1 MSAETPM
8 AWRRALLTAAGLLVF
23 VYAAAC
29 VDVVLR
35 ARSAYNEG
43 EKWLLWNE
51 HPDLKKAHFDAEL
64 AERQA
69 KLEKDRDAG
78 RLSPAEFDKKLGLAR
93 FERDQQV
100 AESSLKYAY
109 VWFQTAAELF
119 TPPESRWT
127 AMSREKMK
135 TTRELWKKE
144 LDAKKI
150 PYQDYMLE

>member
-1 MSAETPM
+1 M
-8 AWRRALLTAAGLLVF
+8 AWRRALLTAAGLLAF

-29 VDVVLR
+29 ADVVLR
-35 ARSAYNEG
+35 ARSAYLEG
-43 EKWLLWNE
+43 EKWLSWDA
-51 HPDLKKAHFDAEL
+51 HPELKKAHFDAEL
-64 AERQA
+64 ADRRKA
-69 KLEKDRDAG
+69 LEADRAAG
-78 RLSPAEFDKKLGLAR
+78 RLSAVEFDKKAALAA
-93 FERDQQV
+93 FERDQAV

-109 VWFQTAAELF
+109 VWFQTSAELF

-127 AMSREKMK
+127 ALSREKMK

>member
-1 MSAETPM
+1 MS
-8 AWRRALLTAAGLLVF
+8 WRRALLTAVGLFAF
-23 VYAAAC
+23 VYGAAC

-43 EKWLLWNE
+43 EKWLAWSARPE
-51 HPDLKKAHFDAEL
+51 LKKAHFDAEL
-64 AERQA
+64 AERQ
-69 KLEKDRDAG
+69 KTLESERDAG
-78 RLSPAEFDKKLGLAR
+78 RVAPAEFDKKLGLAR
-93 FERDQQV
+93 FERDQAV

-109 VWFQTAAELF
+109 VWYQTAAELF

>member
-1 MSAETPM
+1 
-8 AWRRALLTAAGLLVF
+8 
-23 VYAAAC
+23 
-29 VDVVLR
+29 
-35 ARSAYNEG
+35 
-43 EKWLLWNE
+43 
-51 HPDLKKAHFDAEL
+51 LKKAHFDAEL
-64 AERQA
+64 AVQQ
-69 KLEKDRDAG
+69 KTLESERDAG
-78 RLSPAEFDKKLGLAR
+78 RLSPEEFAKKAGLAR
-93 FERDQQV
+93 FEHDQNI

-109 VWFQTAAELF
+109 VWYQTAAELF

>member
-1 MSAETPM
+1 M
-8 AWRRALLTAAGLLVF
+8 AWRRALLTAAGLLLF

-43 EKWLLWNE
+43 EKWLSWSE
-51 HPDLKKAHFDAEL
+51 HGELKKAHFDAEL
-64 AERQA
+64 AEQQKA
-69 KLEKDRDAG
+69 LESERNAG
-78 RLSPAEFDKKLGLAR
+78 RLTPAEYDKKLGLAR
-93 FERDQQV
+93 FERDQAV

-109 VWFQTAAELF
+109 VWYQTAAELF

-127 AMSREKMK
+127 AMSRVKMK

-150 PYQDYMLE
+150 PYPDYLLE

>member
-1 MSAETPM
+1 MG
-8 AWRRALLTAAGLLVF
+8 WRRGLLTAAGLFVF

-35 ARSAYNEG
+35 ARSAYLEG
-43 EKWLLWNE
+43 EKWMAWSE
-51 HPDLKKAHFDAEL
+51 HPELKKAHFDAVL
-64 AERQA
+64 AERRRTFEA
-69 KLEKDRDAG
+69 ERDAG
-78 RLSPAEFDKKLGLAR
+78 KITAAEFGKKVGLAT
-93 FERDQQV
+93 FERDQAV

-109 VWFQTAAELF
+109 VWYQTAAELF

-127 AMSREKMK
+127 LMSREKMK

-144 LDAKKI
+144 LDAGKI

>member
-1 MSAETPM
+1 MS
-8 AWRRALLTAAGLLVF
+8 WRRGLLTAAALLAF
-23 VYAAAC
+23 VYASAY
-29 VDVVLR
+29 VDLVLR

-43 EKWLLWNE
+43 EKWLSWNE
-51 HPDLKKAHFDAEL
+51 HPELKKAHFDAVL
-64 AERQA
+64 AARQ
-69 KLEKDRDAG
+69 KTLEADRDAG
-78 RLSPAEFDKKLGLAR
+78 RLSPAEFDRQLGLAR
-93 FERDQQV
+93 FERDQAV
-100 AESSLKYAY
+100 SESSLKYAY

-127 AMSREKMK
+127 ALSREKMK

>member
-1 MSAETPM
+1 MSL
-8 AWRRALLTAAGLLVF
+8 RRGLLTAAGLLAF

-43 EKWLLWNE
+43 EKWLSWSA
-51 HPDLKKAHFDAEL
+51 HPELKKAHFDAEL
-64 AERQA
+64 VERR
-69 KLEKDRDAG
+69 KSLENDRDAG
-78 RLSPAEFDKKLGLAR
+78 RLTPPEFDKKLGLAR
-93 FERDQQV
+93 FERDQAV

-109 VWFQTAAELF
+109 VWYQTAAELF

>member
-1 MSAETPM
+1 M
-8 AWRRALLTAAGLLVF
+8 AWRRALLTAAGLLAF
-23 VYAAAC
+23 VYVSAC

-43 EKWLLWNE
+43 EKWLSWNE
-51 HPDLKKAHFDAEL
+51 HPELKKAHFDAEL
-64 AERQA
+64 AERQT
-69 KLEKDRDAG
+69 KLEKERDAG
-78 RLSPAEFDKKLGLAR
+78 RLSPTEFDKKLGLSR

>member
-1 MSAETPM
+1 MP
-8 AWRRALLTAAGLLVF
+8 WRRALLTAAGLLAF

-35 ARSAYNEG
+35 ARAACLEG
-43 EKWLLWNE
+43 EKWLSWNE
-51 HPDLKKAHFDAEL
+51 RPELKKAHFDAEL
-64 AERQA
+64 DARVKTLRAE
-69 KLEKDRDAG
+69 RDAG
-78 RLSPAEFDKKLGLAR
+78 RLGAAEFERKSALAR
-93 FERDQQV
+93 FERDQAV

-119 TPPESRWT
+119 TPPESRWVVR
-127 AMSREKMK
+127 AREKMK

>member
-1 MSAETPM
+1 MP
-8 AWRRALLTAAGLLVF
+8 WRRALLTAAGLLAF

-43 EKWLLWNE
+43 EKWLTWSA
-51 HPDLKKAHFDAEL
+51 HPELKKAHFDEEL
-64 AERQA
+64 ADRQRALER
-69 KLEKDRDAG
+69 DRDAG
-78 RLSPAEFDKKLGLAR
+78 RLPAAEFDRKLGLAR
-93 FERDQQV
+93 FERDQAV

-109 VWFQTAAELF
+109 VWYQTAAELF

>member
-1 MSAETPM
+1 M
-8 AWRRALLTAAGLLVF
+8 AWRRVFLTAAGLLAF

-35 ARSAYNEG
+35 ARSAYLEG
-43 EKWLLWNE
+43 EKWLSWDA
-51 HPDLKKAHFDAEL
+51 HPELKKAHFDAEL
-64 AERQA
+64 AARLKIIEA
-69 KLEKDRDAG
+69 DRAAG
-78 RLSPAEFDKKLGLAR
+78 RLSQDEFVKKSGLAT
-93 FERDQQV
+93 FERDQAVQ
-100 AESSLKYAY
+100 ESSLKYAY

-127 AMSREKMK
+127 ARAREKMK

-150 PYQDYMLE
+150 PYQDDMLE

>member
-1 MSAETPM
+1 MTG
-8 AWRRALLTAAGLLVF
+8 WRRGLLTAAGLLAF

-35 ARSAYNEG
+35 ARSAYLEG
-43 EKWLLWNE
+43 EKWLSWNE
-51 HPDLKKAHFDAEL
+51 HPELKKAHFDAEL
-64 AERQA
+64 AARVK
-69 KLEKDRDAG
+69 KLEGERGAG
-78 RLSPAEFDKKLGLAR
+78 KITAAEFEKKSGLAR
-93 FERDQQV
+93 FERDQAV

-119 TPPESRWT
+119 TPPESRWVV
-127 AMSREKMK
+127 MSREKMK

>member
-1 MSAETPM
+1 MG
-8 AWRRALLTAAGLLVF
+8 WRRVLLTALALLAF

-35 ARSAYNEG
+35 ARSAYLEG
-43 EKWLLWNE
+43 EKWLSWDA
-51 HPDLKKAHFDAEL
+51 HPELKKAHFDAEL
-64 AERQA
+64 AERRKA
-69 KLEKDRDAG
+69 LEADRAAG
-78 RLSPAEFDKKLGLAR
+78 RLGAADFDKKLGLAT
-93 FERDQQV
+93 FERDQAV